1 MFLEFLVEL
10 HVREGDVLLPIDD
23 NLPPCFLGQLV
34 ELAVQVEGVP
44 DVWDVDSIGFEG
56 LGDNG
61 EEITFCLLS
70 PYGDAKQTPFFS
82 HIIEIFHHFDGVFSE
97 HQHQV
102 GNDSVVFVR
111 RLDGELAIG
120 GLKRYVLPV
129 EPLIQG

>member
-1 MFLEFLVEL
+1 VFFEFLVEL

-23 NLPPCFLGQLV
+23 DLPPCFLGQLI

-44 DVWDVDSIGFEG
+44 DVRDVDSIGFEG

-70 PYGDAKQTPFFS
+70 PDGDTQQTTFFS
-82 HIIEIFHHFDGVFSE
+82 HIIEIFHHLDGIFSE

-102 GNDSVVFVR
+102 RNDSVVFVR
-111 RLDGELAIG
+111 
-120 GLKRYVLPV
+120 
-129 EPLIQG
+129 